1 MNILVLT
8 TIGAIRGTFG
18 QGVLAF
24 LSVFVVQVQQYSFTF
39 GVGVIVMIAIVLG
52 VPGQIIFGHFSDMH
66 RTASLAANTAGQS
79 LSVIFYLYT
88 LSNPIVAVACLALFG
103 FFTYSS
109 YPVFLSAV
117 SDSVPS
123 KFLSLSNAIV
133 WGVGLLG
140 GQSIGPLIVGLAV
153 GTNLS
158 LLPTIFLMLA
168 IVSGLSTTLVAF
180 LPRRSGMR
188 WQM

>member
-1 MNILVLT
+1 MSILVLT
-8 TIGAIRGTFG
+8 TMGVIRGSFG
-18 QGVLAF
+18 QGVIAF
-24 LSVFVVQVQQYSFTF
+24 LSVFVVQVQQYSYTL
-39 GVGVIVMIAIVLG
+39 GVGVILMIAIVLG

-79 LSVIFYLYT
+79 LSIILYLYT
-88 LSNPIVAVACLALFG
+88 LSNPVVAVACLALFG
-103 FFTYSS
+103 FFTYTS

-117 SDSVPS
+117 SDSVPA

-158 LLPTIFLMLA
+158 LLPKTFLMLA
-168 IVSGLSTTLVAF
+168 TVSALSTMLVVF
-180 LPRRSGMR
+180 LPRR
-188 WQM
+188 